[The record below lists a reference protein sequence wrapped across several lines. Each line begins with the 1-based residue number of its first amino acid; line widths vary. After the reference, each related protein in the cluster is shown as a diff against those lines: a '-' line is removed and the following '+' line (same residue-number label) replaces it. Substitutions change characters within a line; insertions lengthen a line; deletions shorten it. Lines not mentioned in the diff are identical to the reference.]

1 MLRSTSAQRS
11 FHGRARS
18 GQLEK
23 RVRKNGAHQII
34 HGFELSA
41 GPAATLQLFV
51 GRRVGNIEDAED
63 IAQQVLLLG
72 WSELHAFRGAD
83 PQPWLLAI
91 ARNLITDHYRAQNR
105 YQVLEL
111 TESLAQTEPAL
122 QTRPDAALAARECR
136 EQLDALLDRISHV
149 CLAHQV
155 AVLLADVYGHC
166 DRHSA
171 AVLRMSV
178 PSFKLLLHGA
188 RMRLRAIAGRLRSAA
203 ERAPGASLR
212 NGGAQHIGVTCR
224 LAAPELLALRCQ
236 LLEGL
241 EH

>member
-1 MLRSTSAQRS
+1 VLSNSGAQ
-11 FHGRARS
+11 HGLNGSARS
-18 GQLEK
+18 GQLAT
-23 RVRKNGAHQII
+23 RVRKDGAQDII
-34 HGFELSA
+34 RGFELSA
-41 GPAATLQLFV
+41 GPAAALQLFV
-51 GRRVGNIEDAED
+51 GRRVGNAEDAED
-63 IAQQVLLLG
+63 IAQQALLLG
-72 WSELHAFRGAD
+72 WSELHGFRGAN

-105 YQVLEL
+105 YQLLEL
-111 TESLAQTEPAL
+111 TESLAQIEPAL
-122 QTRPDAALAARECR
+122 QSRPDAALAARDCH
-136 EQLDALLDRISHV
+136 EQLDALLDRISDV

-155 AVLLADVYGHC
+155 PVLLADVYGHS

-188 RMRLRAIAGRLRSAA
+188 RTRLRAIAGRSCSANG
-203 ERAPGASLR
+203 RTGTSVR
-212 NGGAQHIGVTCR
+212 NGGTRHLGVICPLDT
-224 LAAPELLALRCQ
+224 PELLALRSQ

>member
-1 MLRSTSAQRS
+1 MLRNSNAQCS

-18 GQLEK
+18 GQLAK
-23 RVRKNGAHQII
+23 RVRKNCAHEII
-34 HGFELSA
+34 RNFELSA
-41 GPAATLQLFV
+41 GPAAPLQLFV
-51 GRRVGNIEDAED
+51 GRRVANVEDAED
-63 IAQQVLLLG
+63 IAQQALLLG
-72 WSELHAFRGAD
+72 WSELHAFRGAN

-91 ARNLITDHYRAQNR
+91 ARNLIADHYRAQNR
-105 YQVLEL
+105 YQPLEL
-111 TESLAQTEPAL
+111 TESLAQTELAL

-155 AVLLADVYGHC
+155 AVLLADVYGHR

-178 PSFKLLLHGA
+178 PCFKLLLHGA
-188 RMRLRAIAGRLRSAA
+188 RMRLRAIAGRHRAVA
-203 ERAPGASLR
+203 ESAPGASFR
-212 NGGAQHIGVTCR
+212 NGGAKHLGVTCH
-224 LAAPELLALRCQ
+224 LATPELLALRCQ